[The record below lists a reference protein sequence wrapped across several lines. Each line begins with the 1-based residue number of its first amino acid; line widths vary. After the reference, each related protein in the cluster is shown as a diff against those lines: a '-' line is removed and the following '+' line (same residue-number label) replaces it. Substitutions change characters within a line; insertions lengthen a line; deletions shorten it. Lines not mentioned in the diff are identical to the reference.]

1 MVVLSESYLQNLE
14 HMAMAKALIIQI
26 QPKTCKQ
33 YVDDS
38 HVLITSKYHTNTL
51 QEISNKQD
59 PAIRY
64 TIDYENENNSLNF
77 LEMNIINKIDN

>member
-26 QPKTCKQ
+26 QPKTYKQ

-38 HVLITSKYHTNTL
+38 HVLITSKYHANTL

-59 PAIRY
+59 PAIQY

-77 LEMNIINKIDN
+77 LGMNIINKIDS